1 MTKTLGSMEH
11 GSEGLGKGGAPGRGC
26 QRRSVRG
33 LSPSQVEGPI
43 GGPHRAGEG
52 GGQEVFEQLVV
63 AGSVCILQVEQTHS
77 LRFPETVGAEGE
89 VRYAS

>member
-1 MTKTLGSMEH
+1 MGVKV
-11 GSEGLGKGGAPGRGC
+11 PGRGEHLVGGC

-52 GGQEVFEQLVV
+52 GGQEVFEYLVV
-63 AGSVCILQVEQTHS
+63 AGSICILQVEQTHS
-77 LRFPETVGAEGE
+77 LRFPEIMGAEGE